1 MGNKVKIDYI
11 IPTWNSEKT
20 IENCLKAIVDIGNPE
35 EIIIVDNKSKD
46 QTVEIAGKYG
56 CKILYDTKSLGS
68 ARKMGLKEATTEWIG
83 FVDSDVVISEEWYS
97 KMIKYMS
104 KKVGAIQGTK
114 LSVVEPFREIEVK
127 KTRRIFKEGAYDL
140 RKGERGY
147 TDNTIIRRNIALKAD
162 IENINAF
169 EDYIITQTVLEN
181 GYEWVCV
188 PVFSD
193 HYEKWDT
200 FIRKSGWHSSGLK
213 YLLKN
218 DKISMFDFLR
228 IFIKYDAWYLF
239 DGATSHDINYLK
251 TRLSQLKYHWIGL
264 IQSEKLFK
272 LER

>member
-1 MGNKVKIDYI
+1 MKIDYI

-20 IENCLKAIVDIGNPE
+20 IENCLKAITKVGNPE
-35 EIIIVDNKSKD
+35 GIIIVDNKSND
-46 QTVEIAGKYG
+46 QTVKIARKYG

-68 ARKMGLKEATTEWIG
+68 ARKKGLEEATTEWIG
-83 FVDSDVVISEEWYS
+83 FVDSDVVISDKWYS
-97 KMIKYMS
+97 KIIKYIS
-104 KKVGAIQGTK
+104 KEVGAIQGRK
-114 LSVVEPFREIEVK
+114 LSVVESFRKIEIE
-127 KTRRIFKEGAYDL
+127 KTKRLFKEGSYDL
-140 RKGERGY
+140 GKGERGY

-162 IENINAF
+162 IENVNAF

-181 GYEWVCV
+181 GFDWMCV

-239 DGATSHDINYLK
+239 DGVTSHDINYLK